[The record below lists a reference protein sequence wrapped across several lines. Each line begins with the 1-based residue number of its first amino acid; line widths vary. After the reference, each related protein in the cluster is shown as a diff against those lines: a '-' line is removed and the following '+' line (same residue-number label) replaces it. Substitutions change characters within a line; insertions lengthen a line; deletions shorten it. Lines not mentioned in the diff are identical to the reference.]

1 MSRKF
6 RLTRLELKRQRDALE
21 RYERYLPMLKLKQ
34 QQLQIALRAIQAER
48 DKAREALAEAEAV
61 FAAYE
66 AVLAAPAGLDVR
78 ALARPTEVRTARV
91 NIAGLEVPVFE
102 DATFAAAEYSLF
114 GTPLWVDRAL
124 IDLRAINRCR
134 AELDILDRRDE
145 LVRAELTRIIQRVNL
160 FEKVKIPAAREAI
173 RMIRIALGDEQTAAV
188 VRAKIA
194 KIKLEAVEHAGREA
208 PAAQEAAP

>member
-34 QQLQIALRAIQAER
+34 QQLQIALGAIRAELAR
-48 DKAREALAEAEAV
+48 AREALAEAEGV

-66 AVLAAPAGLDVR
+66 AVLAEPAGLNVR
-78 ALARPTEVRTARV
+78 ALARPREVRTRRA

-102 DATFAAAEYSLF
+102 DATFATAAYSLF
-114 GTPLWVDRAL
+114 GTPPWVDRAL

-134 AELDILDRRDE
+134 AELDVLARRDAR
-145 LVRAELTRIIQRVNL
+145 VRAELTRIIQRVNL
-160 FEKVKIPAAREAI
+160 FEKVMIPAAREAI
-173 RMIRIALGDEQTAAV
+173 RVIRIALGDEQTAAV

-194 KIKLEAVEHAGREA
+194 KIKLEAVERAGRDA
-208 PAAQEAAP
+208 PAAREAAP